1 MRDIA
6 PFSLAN
12 FSKTVNR
19 PSITIVAVI
28 LGLYLGIMRFSFL
41 QYLEP
46 IGDFYIALLQMCVLP
61 FLLAT
66 IPLAVRSALTS
77 GTAGKVVGRL
87 IFWLIVTLV
96 VVALI
101 AVLAPTVVFNLMPL
115 DQATTNRIGILVG
128 ASANRVD
135 IEFALNPLLSD
146 GASPTGETG
155 FLSIVPANIFSA
167 LSSNDSLRV
176 IIFAVIFG
184 IAMVTSERRSGISIF
199 SALKHIQDACVLI
212 FDWFNVLAPIGIV
225 ALIAPQV
232 AFFGP
237 DIYVVLAPFA
247 YTYLAANAL
256 LLVTPILV
264 VSFVL
269 RLGPRIV
276 FAKFLKPL
284 ALAAATLNA
293 LICAPTV
300 LETMKEELHA
310 PPEPC
315 ELYIPIGLAVMRFGY
330 MIHFAG
336 ATLFIGYLLGRTFSG
351 SDLVLVAL
359 FSMMASFATI
369 GVRGLV
375 GLAAMAAVLRP
386 FGLSYELALPLM
398 AIVDPIASMVRALD
412 NVALNCHIPVLAAGR
427 ELPAVSTVSA
437 TAQRQNVLS
446 Y

>member
-1 MRDIA
+1 
-6 PFSLAN
+6 
-12 FSKTVNR
+12 
-19 PSITIVAVI
+19 
-28 LGLYLGIMRFSFL
+28 MRFSFL
-41 QYLEP
+41 QYLKP
-46 IGDFYIALLQMCVLP
+46 VGDFYIALLQMCVLP

-87 IFWLIVTLV
+87 AIWLVVTLV
-96 VVALI
+96 VVTLI
-101 AVLAPTVVFNLMPL
+101 AVLVPTVVFNLMPL

-128 ASANRVD
+128 ASADRVD
-135 IEFALNPLLSD
+135 LEFALNPLLSSKPS
-146 GASPTGETG
+146 ATGETG
-155 FLSIVPANIFSA
+155 LLSVIPANIFSA

-184 IAMVTSERRSGISIF
+184 IGMVASERRSGTSIF
-199 SALKHIQDACVLI
+199 SALKHIQVTCVLI
-212 FDWFNVLAPIGIV
+212 FYWFNVLAPIGIV
-225 ALIAPQV
+225 ALVAPQV
-232 AFFGP
+232 AFLGP

-256 LLVTPILV
+256 LLVLPILV
-264 VSFVL
+264 VSIVL
-269 RLGPRIV
+269 RRGPRIV

-284 ALAAATLNA
+284 AFVAATRNA

-300 LETMKEELHA
+300 LETLKEELHA

-315 ELYIPIGLAVMRFGY
+315 ELYIPIGFAVIRFGN

-351 SDLVLVAL
+351 FDLVLVAL
-359 FSMMASFATI
+359 FSIMASFATI
-369 GVRGLV
+369 GLSGIA

-398 AIVDPIASMVRALD
+398 AIVDPIASMIRGMD
-412 NVALNCHIPVLAAGR
+412 NVALNCHIPVLAAWR
-427 ELPAVSTVSA
+427 ELPAVSTLAA
-437 TAQRQNVLS
+437 TAE
-446 Y
+446 

>member
-1 MRDIA
+1 MKAISTMPDIS

-12 FSKTVNR
+12 LSKTVNR
-19 PSITIVAVI
+19 PSITIVAVV
-28 LGLYLGIMRFSFL
+28 LGLYLGIMRFPFL
-41 QYLEP
+41 QYLKP
-46 IGDFYIALLQMCVLP
+46 VGDFYIALLQMCVLP

-87 IFWLIVTLV
+87 VIWLIVTLV
-96 VVALI
+96 VVTLI
-101 AVLAPTVVFNLMPL
+101 AVLVPTVVFNLMPL
-115 DQATTNRIGILVG
+115 DQATTNRIGTLVGG

-135 IEFALNPLLSD
+135 IELALNPLLSNA
-146 GASPTGETG
+146 ASDTAETG
-155 FLSIVPANIFSA
+155 LLSIVPANIFSA

-184 IAMVTSERRSGISIF
+184 IGMVMSERRSGTSIF
-199 SALKHIQDACVLI
+199 SALKHIQVACVLI
-212 FDWFNVLAPIGIV
+212 FDWFNLLAPIGIV

-232 AFFGP
+232 AFLGP

-256 LLVTPILV
+256 LLVIPILV
-264 VSFVL
+264 VSIVL
-269 RLGPRIV
+269 RRGPRIV

-284 ALAAATLNA
+284 AFVAATRNA

-300 LETMKEELHA
+300 LETLKEELHA

-315 ELYIPIGLAVMRFGY
+315 ELYIPIGFAVIRFGN

-351 SDLVLVAL
+351 FDLFLVAV
-359 FSMMASFATI
+359 FSIMASFATI
-369 GVRGLV
+369 GLRGLA
-375 GLAAMAAVLRP
+375 GLTAMAAVLRP

-398 AIVDPIASMVRALD
+398 AIVDPIASMVRGMD
-412 NVALNCHIPVLAAGR
+412 NVALNCHIPVLAAGWK
-427 ELPAVSTVSA
+427 LPAVSTVA
-437 TAQRQNVLS
+437 TLAE
-446 Y
+446 

>member
-1 MRDIA
+1 MKAISTMPDIS
-6 PFSLAN
+6 PSSLAN
-12 FSKTVNR
+12 FSKTINR
-19 PSITIVAVI
+19 PSITIVAVV
-28 LGLYLGIMRFSFL
+28 LGLYLGIMRFPFL
-41 QYLEP
+41 QYLKP
-46 IGDFYIALLQMCVLP
+46 VGDFYIALLQMCVLP

-87 IFWLIVTLV
+87 AIWLVVTLV
-96 VVALI
+96 VVTLI
-101 AVLAPTVVFNLMPL
+101 AVLVPTVVFNLMPL

-128 ASANRVD
+128 ASADRVD
-135 IEFALNPLLSD
+135 LEFALNPLLSSEPS
-146 GASPTGETG
+146 ATGETG
-155 FLSIVPANIFSA
+155 LLSVIPANIFSA

-184 IAMVTSERRSGISIF
+184 IGMVASERRSGTSIF
-199 SALKHIQDACVLI
+199 SALKHIQVTCVLI

-225 ALIAPQV
+225 ALVAPQV
-232 AFFGP
+232 AFLGP

-256 LLVTPILV
+256 LLVIPILV
-264 VSFVL
+264 VSIVL
-269 RLGPRIV
+269 RRGPRIV

-284 ALAAATLNA
+284 AFVAATRNA

-300 LETMKEELHA
+300 LETLKEELHA

-315 ELYIPIGLAVMRFGY
+315 ELYIPIGFAVIRFGN

-351 SDLVLVAL
+351 FDLVLVAL
-359 FSMMASFATI
+359 FSIMASFATI
-369 GVRGLV
+369 GLSGIA

-398 AIVDPIASMVRALD
+398 AIVDPIASMIRGMD
-412 NVALNCHIPVLAAGR
+412 NVALNCHIPVLAAWR
-427 ELPAVSTVSA
+427 ELPVVSTLAA
-437 TAQRQNVLS
+437 TAE
-446 Y
+446 

>member
-1 MRDIA
+1 MPDSS

-19 PSITIVAVI
+19 PSITIVAVV
-28 LGLYLGIMRFSFL
+28 LGLCLGIMRFPFL
-41 QYLEP
+41 QDLKSV
-46 IGDFYIALLQMCVLP
+46 GDFYIALLQMCVLP

-87 IFWLIVTLV
+87 VIWLIVTLGV
-96 VVALI
+96 VVLI
-101 AVLAPTVVFNLMPL
+101 AVLVPTVVFNLMPL
-115 DQATTNRIGILVG
+115 DHATTNRIGTLVG

-146 GASPTGETG
+146 GPSHTGETG
-155 FLSIVPANIFSA
+155 LLSIVPANIFSA

-184 IAMVTSERRSGISIF
+184 VGMVTSERRSGTSIF

-225 ALIAPQV
+225 VLVAPQV

-237 DIYVVLAPFA
+237 DIYLVLAPFA

-256 LLVTPILV
+256 LLVLPILV

-269 RLGPRIV
+269 RVGPRVV

-284 ALAAATLNA
+284 ALAVATLNA

-300 LETMKEELHA
+300 LETMKDELRA
-310 PPEPC
+310 SPEPC
-315 ELYIPIGLAVMRFGY
+315 ELYLPIGLAVMRFGY

-336 ATLFIGYLLGRTFSG
+336 ATLFIGHLLGRTFSLF
-351 SDLVLVAL
+351 DLVLVAV
-359 FSMMASFATI
+359 FSIMASFATI

-386 FGLSYELALPLM
+386 FGLSYVLALPLM
-398 AIVDPIASMVRALD
+398 AIVDPIASMVRAMN

-427 ELPAVSTVSA
+427 ELPAVSTISA
-437 TAQRQNVLS
+437 TAERRKVLS